1 MESYCLYYVHNQV
14 LFVAAETAESAYRLY
29 LFLHLPLPVKSPR
42 GSRETVPVSP
52 HFNKSLISSFLDF
65 SGRQMHEPRLSL
77 KTGAATVNIDQHPVQ
92 VDGATESLRIR
103 EINTNQDHDAFSPHL
118 PPELISHIF
127 TIYTENFNSSF
138 DIHRPS
144 AERGPLLLGAV
155 SKLWREVAFGTP
167 QLWNTITIQFYIQ
180 AWPLDK
186 IKMKIELVKQWLDRS
201 RQLPLHISFR
211 AEEMSMWHAK
221 DLWGPIFS
229 LIRNCAPRWHTLVL
243 DICLLLYAAFLDGLT
258 YAPRLHTLKL
268 GYMVDSPFDNDS
280 SHDPFH
286 LQTPSLKHLAII
298 DLPLSSIAVEWG
310 NITHFEGNNLHVD
323 EFFETLRLAR
333 RLTSCK
339 LHRLR
344 NNLHR
349 YPLPTIPLIHSALK
363 RLRLPSVRSLEHF
376 IDLLVF
382 PSLEKFRYKCEGI
395 HSLLPKSCLISLFNR
410 SRCQLTHFGLLS
422 GELLEDDMDDLISLF
437 FALPTLTHLKFEDL
451 KFRCYENRGIMTDRL
466 LQKLM
471 PIEGIQAG
479 LLPCLQSLK
488 FCGKQKFLWNCLADF
503 IVARLTEDN
512 NGSNSP
518 IADKMAV
525 NRNLPVFRHSIRFIS
540 FIVRGCTQ
548 AIDLDTRAQ
557 FNRARGAGVS
567 IEIVDEL
574 LHRAL

>member
-1 MESYCLYYVHNQV
+1 
-14 LFVAAETAESAYRLY
+14 
-29 LFLHLPLPVKSPR
+29 
-42 GSRETVPVSP
+42 
-52 HFNKSLISSFLDF
+52 
-65 SGRQMHEPRLSL
+65 MHEPRLSL

-167 QLWNTITIQFYIQ
+167 QLWNTININIQ
-180 AWPLDK
+180 AWPFDK
-186 IKMKIELVKQWLDRS
+186 IKMKIELVKQWVDRS

-211 AEEMSMWHAK
+211 AEDMSIWHAK
-221 DLWGPIFS
+221 GLWGPTFS

-243 DICLLLYAAFLDGLT
+243 DIRLLSYAAFLDGLT
-258 YAPRLHTLKL
+258 HAPPLHTLKL
-268 GYMVDSPFDNDS
+268 SSDS
-280 SHDPFH
+280 SHDSFH

-298 DLPLSSIAVEWG
+298 DLPFSSIAVEWG
-310 NITHFEGNNLHVD
+310 NITHFEGNNLFID
-323 EFFETLRLAR
+323 QYFETLRFAR

-344 NNLHR
+344 NNLYL

-363 RLRLPSVRSLEHF
+363 RLHLPSVRSLEDF

-382 PSLEKFRYKCEGI
+382 PSLEKFQYKCEGI
-395 HSLLPKSCLISLFNR
+395 HSHLPKSCLISLFNR

-422 GELLEDDMDDLISLF
+422 GELLEADMDDLISLF

-451 KFRCYENRGIMTDRL
+451 NFRCYENRGIMTDSRL

-488 FCGKQKFLWNCLADF
+488 FRGKQKFSWNCLADF

-557 FNRARGAGVS
+557 FNRAREAGVS

-574 LHRAL
+574 